1 MSEVN
6 DILKKVTA
14 SIEEATGKFNA
25 KAEEV
30 VKEAQK
36 FALSEE
42 TKAAVDKM
50 AELNALCEAETLKA
64 MGELEQHVAQ
74 MPLANAKHVVESIG
88 QQVIS
93 LKR

>member
-25 KAEEV
+25 KAEEA

-36 FALSEE
+36 SGKLSEE
-42 TKAAVDKM
+42 TKAAVDQ
-50 AELNALCEAETLKA
+50 N
-64 MGELEQHVAQ
+64 GF
-74 MPLANAKHVVESIG
+74 
-88 QQVIS
+88 
-93 LKR
+93 

>member
-25 KAEEV
+25 KAEEA

-36 FALSEE
+36 SGKLSEE

-50 AELNALCEAETLKA
+50 ASEFNA
-64 MGELEQHVAQ
+64 
-74 MPLANAKHVVESIG
+74 
-88 QQVIS
+88 
-93 LKR
+93 